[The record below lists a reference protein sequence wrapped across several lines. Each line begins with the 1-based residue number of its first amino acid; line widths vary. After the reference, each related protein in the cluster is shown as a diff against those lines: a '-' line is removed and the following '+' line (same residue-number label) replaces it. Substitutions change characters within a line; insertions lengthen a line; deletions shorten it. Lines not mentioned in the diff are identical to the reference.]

1 MMSGK
6 DYQLIADSIRTDYE
20 YFNSTSPTLSTIS
33 ASAVKSVALGLSL
46 AFSKDNSR
54 FNSEK
59 FLEACGIDTGN
70 YSVRT

>member
-1 MMSGK
+1 MSKK
-6 DYQLIADSIRTDYE
+6 DYEMVAESIRTDYE
-20 YFNSTSPTLSTIS
+20 YFMSTTPTLSTIS

-46 AFSKDNSR
+46 AFSQDNPK

-59 FLEACGIDTGN
+59 FLKACGIDTGN